1 MAVTKGAIFDYEE
14 IVCFQPFDFP
24 ERRNELERLLAKA
37 LKTTD
42 GPELRLLYTDKR
54 SGKELLL
61 FIRKGYRF
69 GIMQM
74 WILEGICES
83 KDYEAEMERDGSIRK
98 WLEVE
103 IE

>member
-1 MAVTKGAIFDYEE
+1 MFDYEE
-14 IVCFQPFDFP
+14 IVCFQPFDFR
-24 ERRNELERLLAKA
+24 ERREELERLLAKEV
-37 LKTTD
+37 KTKD
-42 GPELRLLYTDKR
+42 AENVRMYYRDKRTDK
-54 SGKELLL
+54 ELVL

-83 KDYEAEMERDGSIRK
+83 KDYKEEMERDGSIRK

>member
-1 MAVTKGAIFDYEE
+1 MIKGDE
-14 IVCFQPFDFP
+14 
-24 ERRNELERLLAKA
+24 
-37 LKTTD
+37 KT
-42 GPELRLLYTDKR
+42 ELRIPFYDKEAD
-54 SGKELLL
+54 KELLF

-74 WILEGICES
+74 WVLEGICER
-83 KDYEAEMERDGSIRK
+83 KDYRDEMETDGTIKK

>member
-1 MAVTKGAIFDYEE
+1 MFDYEE
-14 IVCFQPFDFP
+14 IVCFQPFDFR
-24 ERRNELERLLAKA
+24 ERREELERLLAAA
-37 LKTTD
+37 LKKEH
-42 GPELRLLYTDKR
+42 GSELRLRYLDKR
-54 SGKELLL
+54 TGKELIL

-83 KDYEAEMERDGSIRK
+83 KDYKEEMERDGSIRK

>member
-1 MAVTKGAIFDYEE
+1 MNYFGGFPVFL
-14 IVCFQPFDFP
+14 PFYK
-24 ERRNELERLLAKA
+24 LLI
-37 LKTTD
+37 
-42 GPELRLLYTDKR
+42 
-54 SGKELLL
+54 L
-61 FIRKGYRF
+61 FVRKGYRF

-83 KDYEAEMERDGSIRK
+83 KDYDERMESDGTIRE

>member
-1 MAVTKGAIFDYEE
+1 M
-14 IVCFQPFDFP
+14 CFQPFEFQG
-24 ERRNELERLLAKA
+24 RRDELERLLARE
-37 LKTTD
+37 LKKGD
-42 GPELRLLYTDKR
+42 RKELRLRYKDKR
-54 SGKELLL
+54 TGKELVM

-83 KDYEAEMERDGSIRK
+83 KDYKEEMERDGSIRK

>member
-1 MAVTKGAIFDYEE
+1 MTLCDVKKLRVAVEKLIDKENSGCD
-14 IVCFQPFDFP
+14 
-24 ERRNELERLLAKA
+24 A
-37 LKTTD
+37 LRIPYADSET
-42 GPELRLLYTDKR
+42 
-54 SGKELLL
+54 GKDLML

-83 KDYEAEMERDGSIRK
+83 KDYDESMEADGSIRK

-103 IE
+103 IDRDVR